1 MKLYSVKVAGPRTY
15 SATPPLQPVRK
26 RASAHSR
33 PTDNQTALRA
43 FPIDP
48 VLAAWL
54 NSSPARTAEIR
65 VSITAGSLSL
75 EGTTMPALPFSNSMG
90 LAPNLM
96 DITTW
101 PTGSVVKI
109 RAGISLR

>member
-1 MKLYSVKVAGPRTY
+1 
-15 SATPPLQPVRK
+15 
-26 RASAHSR
+26 
-33 PTDNQTALRA
+33 LRA

-75 EGTTMPALPFSNSMG
+75 EGTTMPADWIRRQNSSRHQ
-90 LAPNLM
+90 LALSWTIKN
-96 DITTW
+96 
-101 PTGSVVKI
+101 
-109 RAGISLR
+109 